1 MGQLKRRRPKR
12 LLRPDEMLATLAS
25 LRLHALLQHG
35 GIWLAVLPELSELL
49 NQCCTGQMDGGP
61 GTAEEVAAVLA
72 PLVGEVHRPAGIRHA
87 VSNAAT
93 AADSATSIANGGEDP
108 EALQEQRSDPGADAG
123 GAASGLQAMEVD
135 AVPLEQQQQQQSGF
149 EAAAGRDPGIGQG
162 KHSGAGREAAVIIDA
177 AITQIQSKGIERR
190 DIMPSAVERS
200 NAAGDPGDA
209 SPEHRPSF
217 VTPLEALEGNGADAV
232 ALDAVD
238 VLRKAGRQQA
248 DAGAVGLGG
257 RQGATRGR
265 GRRGGGGGYPPYS
278 PAAEG
283 CQLVAV
289 RLTLEEAFFMHY
301 VLRCLEVYE
310 LQPGSPIPATVKNVR
325 LLDTEELW
333 RACRA
338 TRSNFV
344 TSYAAYH
351 HLKSKGWIPRSGL
364 LYGVDF
370 VVYQL
375 HPMGAHSEFGVLVM
389 PLGSGPGGGSGS
401 GGPHA
406 PQLSWLDLQITN
418 RLINQVVKKLVLL
431 YLSERPGTDHATP
444 HCLERFAVEERLV
457 RRWVPDATRD

>member
-1 MGQLKRRRPKR
+1 MGQLKRRRPKH

-61 GTAEEVAAVLA
+61 GTADEVATVLA
-72 PLVGEVHRPAGIRHA
+72 PLVGEPQRPSGIHHA
-87 VSNAAT
+87 ASNATT
-93 AADSATSIANGGEDP
+93 AGGSATSVANGGEDP
-108 EALQEQRSDPGADAG
+108 RTSQEQRPDPGADAG

-135 AVPLEQQQQQQSGF
+135 AVPLEQQQQQQQPGSG
-149 EAAAGRDPGIGQG
+149 AAAARDPGISQG
-162 KHSGAGREAAVIIDA
+162 KHGGAGRQAAVIIHA
-177 AITQIQSKGIERR
+177 AITPIHSKGIECR
-190 DIMPSAVERS
+190 DVTPSAVEGS
-200 NAAGDPGDA
+200 NAAGDPEAA
-209 SPEHRPSF
+209 SPDHSSSLVAPPSLE
-217 VTPLEALEGNGADAV
+217 VLEANGADAV

-238 VLRKAGRQQA
+238 VLRKAEGQHT
-248 DAGAVGLGG
+248 DAGPVGLGG
-257 RQGATRGR
+257 RQGTARGR
-265 GRRGGGGGYPPYS
+265 GRRGGGRGHPPYS

-289 RLTLEEAFFMHY
+289 F
-301 VLRCLEVYE
+301 E
-310 LQPGSPIPATVKNVR
+310 LQPGSPVPASAENVR
-325 LLDTEELW
+325 LLSTEELW

-338 TRSNFV
+338 TRSNFA

-389 PLGSGPGGGSGS
+389 PLGSGLGGGSGS

-431 YLSERPGTDHATP
+431 YLSERPETDHATP
-444 HCLERFAVEERLV
+444 NCLERFAVEERLV

>member
-1 MGQLKRRRPKR
+1 
-12 LLRPDEMLATLAS
+12 MLATLAS

-72 PLVGEVHRPAGIRHA
+72 PLVGEPQLPSGMRLAA
-87 VSNAAT
+87 NNAA
-93 AADSATSIANGGEDP
+93 ATGGSSTSLASGGEAP
-108 EALQEQRSDPGADAG
+108 QAPQEQRQEQELGPDPGTSDACG
-123 GAASGLQAMEVD
+123 LTDGLQAMEVD
-135 AVPLEQQQQQQSGF
+135 AVRLEQQHPEP
-149 EAAAGRDPGIGQG
+149 EAAAARNPGVGQDEDIRPGRD
-162 KHSGAGREAAVIIDA
+162 AAVRTDA
-177 AITQIQSKGIERR
+177 AVNPQPSRGIEPG
-190 DIMPSAVERS
+190 DAVPSAVGVS
-200 NAAGDPGDA
+200 DTAGDAGAA
-209 SPEHRPSF
+209 SSDPWPSIAG
-217 VTPLEALEGNGADAV
+217 PLETQGHGTDAV
-232 ALDAVD
+232 AVDAVE
-238 VLRKAGRQQA
+238 VSREAGGQQT
-248 DAGAVGLGG
+248 DAAAVGRGG
-257 RQGATRGR
+257 RQGYARGR
-265 GRRGGGGGYPPYS
+265 GRRGGGGGHPLYS
-278 PAAEG
+278 PAAQG
-283 CQLVAV
+283 CRLVAV

-310 LQPGSPIPATVKNVR
+310 LQPGSPIPASAENVR
-325 LLDTEELW
+325 LLDTEKLW

-338 TRSNFV
+338 IRSNFV

-375 HPMGAHSEFGVLVM
+375 HPMGAHSDFGVLVM
-389 PLGSGPGGGSGS
+389 PLGSGMGGSSGS

-431 YLSERPGTDHATP
+431 YLSERPGTDHTTP
-444 HCLERFAVEERLV
+444 HCLENFAVEERLV